1 MTYETKGK
9 FYAVDVWFKK
19 ELPNMQEFLEKIA
32 DACKLHIV
40 AETRKNF
47 KPGETI
53 VFILS
58 ESHLAVH
65 TYPEHKYL
73 SLDIYT
79 CGDEGQPEKAGEFL
93 QENAESLEIEHIS
106 EFKMTRGIKNGEQ
119 PANKNIY
126 F

>member
-1 MTYETKGK
+1 MTFETRGK
-9 FYAVDVWFKK
+9 FYGVDVWFKN
-19 ELPNMQEFLEKIA
+19 ELPNIPEFLEKLA

-53 VFILS
+53 VYILS

-79 CGDEGQPEKAGEFL
+79 CGDEGQPDNAGEFL
-93 QENAESLEIEHIS
+93 EQHHHELGIEKIS
-106 EFKMTRGIKNGEQ
+106 QYKMQRGMPRGSTPTNDV
-119 PANKNIY
+119 IY